1 MTQVKTKNPE
11 EELKKEKKTSKFD
24 NVFFDM
30 LYNVITWLPVTIIS
44 WIASNLD
51 F

>member
-1 MTQVKTKNPE
+1 MTQTIQD
-11 EELKKEKKTSKFD
+11 KKEEDKKQKKHSRFD

-30 LYNVITWLPVTIIS
+30 LYNVVAWLPVTIIS